1 MLAEKIDMYIK
12 ERVTLADEV
21 IVAFGKE
28 KIKDGSVVLTY
39 ARSVPCFTCP
49 RRQPAW
55 RRALICSDLFCSGPS
70 QELHRREAA
79 RLSLP
84 LDEEDRPE
92 LLRHP
97 DRLVAAV

>member
-39 ARSVPCFTCP
+39 ARCVMALSVLTF
-49 RRQPAW
+49 
-55 RRALICSDLFCSGPS
+55 SK
-70 QELHRREAA
+70 
-79 RLSLP
+79 
-84 LDEEDRPE
+84 DR
-92 LLRHP
+92 
-97 DRLVAAV
+97 

>member
-39 ARSVPCFTCP
+39 ARCVVALSV
-49 RRQPAW
+49 
-55 RRALICSDLFCSGPS
+55 LDLFKRSLTCCL
-70 QELHRREAA
+70 EL
-79 RLSLP
+79 
-84 LDEEDRPE
+84 
-92 LLRHP
+92 
-97 DRLVAAV
+97 

>member
-39 ARSVPCFTCP
+39 ARCVLALSVLDIFKISLTC
-49 RRQPAW
+49 R
-55 RRALICSDLFCSGPS
+55 L
-70 QELHRREAA
+70 EL
-79 RLSLP
+79 
-84 LDEEDRPE
+84 
-92 LLRHP
+92 
-97 DRLVAAV
+97 